1 MIRMNIMLTIIMIIM
16 KIMIINNEKTMLTI
30 IMII

>member
-1 MIRMNIMLTIIMIIM
+1 MNIMLTIIMIIM